1 MSECVSTLDDER
13 IGPFPTI
20 LLQESPDQGQDGQ
33 SFDAGNFADMG
44 DCAMTS
50 GESGGIEGAQA
61 SGVSVG
67 EGGSMSAGTGN
78 AASCS
83 GVGM

>member
-1 MSECVSTLDDER
+1 MAEYVDTDDLWLLS
-13 IGPFPTI
+13 FPMD
-20 LLQESPDQGQDGQ
+20 LNDNGPDQGQDGQ

-61 SGVSVG
+61 SGAAVG